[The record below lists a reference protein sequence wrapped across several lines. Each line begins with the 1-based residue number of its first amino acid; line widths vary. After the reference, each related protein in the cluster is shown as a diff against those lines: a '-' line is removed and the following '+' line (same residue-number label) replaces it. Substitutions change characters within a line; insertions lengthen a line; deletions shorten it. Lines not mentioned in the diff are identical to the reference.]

1 MKIKN
6 TVNFD
11 VGFSESDE
19 DSLVVVDEQTTKES
33 NRVTWADSVFKT
45 NKLGL

>member
-11 VGFSESDE
+11 VGFSENNE
-19 DSLVVVDEQTTKES
+19 DSLVVVDEQTTEKSLTES
-33 NRVTWADSVFKT
+33 HGLIASLKRT
-45 NKLGL
+45 N

>member
-11 VGFSESDE
+11 VGFSENNE
-19 DSLVVVDEQTTKES
+19 DSLVVVDEQTTEKILT
-33 NRVTWADSVFKT
+33 VTWADSFFKT
-45 NKLGL
+45 NKLRL